1 MNCVKMAMIIIY
13 SINFQQVVEKLLF
26 FLQSQKN
33 TSKNVCK
40 NTLNKKVIVEDEDK
54 ESSIDYDDDDP
65 NIEQRKNRWNY
76 WEALKKVRKEYMAQN
91 KEFDAYDFE
100 DYLLGQYG
108 LKMNIVNGNITDGYQ
123 IVDEKK
129 YLIFLLK
136 FQ

>member
-1 MNCVKMAMIIIY
+1 MATIPQI
-13 SINFQQVVEKLLF
+13 Q
-26 FLQSQKN
+26 
-33 TSKNVCK
+33 
-40 NTLNKKVIVEDEDK
+40 
-54 ESSIDYDDDDP
+54 DYDDDDP

-108 LKMNIVNGNITDGYQ
+108 LRMNIVNGNITDGYE

>member
-1 MNCVKMAMIIIY
+1 MA
-13 SINFQQVVEKLLF
+13 SIPKIQDF
-26 FLQSQKN
+26 
-33 TSKNVCK
+33 
-40 NTLNKKVIVEDEDK
+40 
-54 ESSIDYDDDDP
+54 DDDDP
-65 NIEQRKNRWNY
+65 NIDQRRNRWNY

-108 LKMNIVNGNITDGYQ
+108 IKMNIVNGNITDGYE

>member
-1 MNCVKMAMIIIY
+1 VELMA
-13 SINFQQVVEKLLF
+13 SIPKIQDF
-26 FLQSQKN
+26 
-33 TSKNVCK
+33 
-40 NTLNKKVIVEDEDK
+40 
-54 ESSIDYDDDDP
+54 DDDDP
-65 NIEQRKNRWNY
+65 NIDQRRNRWNY

-108 LKMNIVNGNITDGYQ
+108 LRMNIVNGNITDGYE

>member
-1 MNCVKMAMIIIY
+1 MA
-13 SINFQQVVEKLLF
+13 SIPKIQ
-26 FLQSQKN
+26 
-33 TSKNVCK
+33 
-40 NTLNKKVIVEDEDK
+40 
-54 ESSIDYDDDDP
+54 DYDDDDP
-65 NIEQRKNRWNY
+65 NIDKRKNRWNY

-100 DYLLGQYG
+100 DYLTGQYG
-108 LKMNIVNGNITDGYQ
+108 LKMNIVNGNITDGYE

>member
-1 MNCVKMAMIIIY
+1 MATIPQIQD
-13 SINFQQVVEKLLF
+13 F
-26 FLQSQKN
+26 
-33 TSKNVCK
+33 
-40 NTLNKKVIVEDEDK
+40 
-54 ESSIDYDDDDP
+54 DDDDP
-65 NIEQRKNRWNY
+65 NVEQRRNRWNY

-108 LKMNIVNGNITDGYQ
+108 LRMNIVNGNITDGYE

>member
-1 MNCVKMAMIIIY
+1 MATIPKI
-13 SINFQQVVEKLLF
+13 Q
-26 FLQSQKN
+26 
-33 TSKNVCK
+33 
-40 NTLNKKVIVEDEDK
+40 
-54 ESSIDYDDDDP
+54 DYDDDDP
-65 NIEQRKNRWNY
+65 LIEQRRNRWNY

-100 DYLLGQYG
+100 DYLIGQYG
-108 LKMNIVNGNITDGYQ
+108 IRMNIVNGNITDGYE

>member
-1 MNCVKMAMIIIY
+1 MATIPQI
-13 SINFQQVVEKLLF
+13 Q
-26 FLQSQKN
+26 
-33 TSKNVCK
+33 
-40 NTLNKKVIVEDEDK
+40 
-54 ESSIDYDDDDP
+54 DYDDDDP
-65 NIEQRKNRWNY
+65 LIEQRRNRWNY

-100 DYLLGQYG
+100 DYIIGQYG
-108 LKMNIVNGNITDGYQ
+108 IRMNIINGNITDGYE

>member
-1 MNCVKMAMIIIY
+1 MATIPHI
-13 SINFQQVVEKLLF
+13 Q
-26 FLQSQKN
+26 
-33 TSKNVCK
+33 
-40 NTLNKKVIVEDEDK
+40 
-54 ESSIDYDDDDP
+54 DYDDDDP
-65 NIEQRKNRWNY
+65 HIDQRRNRWNY

-100 DYLLGQYG
+100 DYLTGKYG
-108 LKMNIVNGNITDGYQ
+108 LKMNIVNGNITDGYE